1 MLKPVEMTRIR
12 RIRARITLLRQSI
25 CTLFRPMARSKVLD
39 HLFLRLGVVLRT
51 LLGVDEGLLARD
63 TDVALPALRTE
74 VGDKLAVLLGEVSA
88 ETAMRR
94 ESALLC
100 E

>member
-1 MLKPVEMTRIR
+1 MFLAFR
-12 RIRARITLLRQSI
+12 LGG
-25 CTLFRPMARSKVLD
+25 LFRRLGVG
-39 HLFLRLGVVLRT
+39 FCLRLGVVLRT

-88 ETAMRR
+88 ETARRR